1 MTRSKTD
8 NVFKAPRQ
16 TAHSRAQATDIAVKA
31 ILEEESA
38 KRESLMHQQR
48 AARLARDAEAAIVP
62 DAPKTK
68 KPRASRKKAV
78 STAS

>member
-1 MTRSKTD
+1 MTKHNTAGAFKT
-8 NVFKAPRQ
+8 PRPS
-16 TAHSRAQATDIAVKA
+16 AHSRAQATDIAVKT

-38 KRESLMHQQR
+38 KRQSLMRQQR
-48 AARLARDAEAAIVP
+48 AARLARDAETVIVP

-78 STAS
+78 SAGS